1 MRMDL
6 QKAMKEAA
14 LALNN
19 AIDKF
24 NIVSTPEEQD
34 ALWHEIQAARAR
46 INAIVIRAKE
56 AQGA

>member
-1 MRMDL
+1 MDL
-6 QKAMKEAA
+6 QTQLKEAA
-14 LALNN
+14 EALN
-19 AIDKF
+19 AAYDKF
-24 NIVSTPEEQD
+24 NIASTPEEQD

>member
-1 MRMDL
+1 MMDL
-6 QKAMKEAA
+6 QTQLKEAVE
-14 LALNN
+14 ALN
-19 AIDKF
+19 AAYDKF
-24 NIVSTPEEQD
+24 NIASTPEEQD